1 METERAIYNTPE
13 HKVVFFEELT
23 PASAVQANQ
32 VLIIHKGEG
41 MLLDPGGH
49 KVFTKLLSEISL
61 YIPPSQ
67 IKYIFLSHEDPD
79 IVAALNGW
87 LMTTKAQAY
96 MSKLWVR
103 FVPHFGLDSQLE
115 DRVVPI
121 DDGGTKI
128 ILGGDCELL
137 ILPAHFLHASGNF
150 QVYDPCS
157 KILFS
162 GDLGA
167 SLGQDYLFVEN
178 FDEHIKYMEGFHKKY
193 MASNKVLKFWA
204 NMVRQL
210 DIEMIVPQH
219 GAIFKGKE
227 MVERFI
233 NWIENLQVGVDLL
246 TQEKFRIP
254 V

>member
-1 METERAIYNTPE
+1 
-13 HKVVFFEELT
+13 
-23 PASAVQANQ
+23 
-32 VLIIHKGEG
+32 
-41 MLLDPGGH
+41 
-49 KVFTKLLSEISL
+49 
-61 YIPPSQ
+61 
-67 IKYIFLSHEDPD
+67 
-79 IVAALNGW
+79 
-87 LMTTKAQAY
+87 
-96 MSKLWVR
+96 
-103 FVPHFGLDSQLE
+103 
-115 DRVVPI
+115 
-121 DDGGTKI
+121 
-128 ILGGDCELL
+128 LGGDCELL
-137 ILPAHFLHASGNF
+137 ILPAHFMHSPGNF

-167 SLGQDYLFVEN
+167 SLGQDYFFVEN
-178 FDEHIKYMEGFHKKY
+178 FDEHIKYMEGFHKRY

-233 NWIENLQVGVDLL
+233 NWVENLQVGVDLL
-246 TQEKFRIP
+246 TQEKYRIP

>member
-1 METERAIYNTPE
+1 METKRAIYNTPE
-13 HKVVFFEELT
+13 QKVIFFEEPT

-41 MLLDPGGH
+41 VLLDPGGY
-49 KVFTKLLSEISL
+49 KVFSKLLSDISI

-67 IKYIFLSHEDPD
+67 IKYIFLSHQDPD

-87 LMTTKAQAY
+87 LMNTKAQAY
-96 MSKLWVR
+96 ISKLWMR
-103 FVPHFGLDSQLE
+103 FLPHFGLDSQLE
-115 DRVVPI
+115 NRVIPI
-121 DDGGTKI
+121 DGVG
-128 ILGGDCELL
+128 
-137 ILPAHFLHASGNF
+137 
-150 QVYDPCS
+150 
-157 KILFS
+157 
-162 GDLGA
+162 
-167 SLGQDYLFVEN
+167 LGQDYFFVEN
-178 FDEHIKYMEGFHKKY
+178 FDEHIKYMEGFHKRY
-193 MASNKVLKFWA
+193 MASNKVLRFWA

-246 TQEKFRIP
+246 TQDRYR
-254 V
+254 VAV